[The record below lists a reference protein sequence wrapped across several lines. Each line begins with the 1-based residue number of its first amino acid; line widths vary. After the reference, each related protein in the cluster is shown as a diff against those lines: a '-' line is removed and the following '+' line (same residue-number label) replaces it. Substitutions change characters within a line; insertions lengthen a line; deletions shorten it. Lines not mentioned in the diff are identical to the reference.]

1 MKTKKRVQ
9 LFNEREENFNVKL
22 LHIVRRYG
30 PVGGMERYVWELTLS
45 LRDIDIPVTVV
56 CERCFGEKP
65 MGIHVVELGETI
77 KRPRWIAA
85 LIFSHRVSAW
95 FKSNP
100 QNQVIVHSH
109 ERVNVH
115 HVTTMHGPP
124 FANVRDK
131 PWWKR
136 VSIRVLAHLFL
147 ERRELEVPLKIVPNS
162 PIIKEQLS
170 HYYPEFIGKLTSPVV
185 PGVMPGVLREMRIVP
200 TDGGVIGFV
209 GKEWKRKGL
218 PFAVEIVKELR
229 LTRPNL
235 KFIVLGPSDT
245 SDAKQLFVGWSG
257 GFELMGWSNLA
268 RYIDFDVLLHPALA
282 EPYGMVVTEAMGSR
296 VPVVI
301 SDACGAK
308 AQVTAEA
315 GEVLSL
321 DLTARQWADAVNRQL
336 VRKDQPPIFIRGW
349 SAVAQ
354 ESVAIYSE
362 LNQI

>member
-1 MKTKKRVQ
+1 
-9 LFNEREENFNVKL
+9 LFNEQEENFNVKL
-22 LHIVRRYG
+22 LQIVRRYG
-30 PVGGMERYVWELTLS
+30 PVGGMERYVWELSLS
-45 LRDIDIPVTVV
+45 LRDMGIPVTIV
-56 CERCFGEKP
+56 CERCYAEKP
-65 MGIHVVELGETI
+65 TGINVVELGETI

-85 LIFSHRVSAW
+85 LIFSHRVSKW
-95 FKSNP
+95 FKLNP
-100 QNQVIVHSH
+100 QIEVIVHSH

-136 VSIRVLAHLFL
+136 ASLRVLTHLFL
-147 ERRELEVPLKIVPNS
+147 ERRELDVPLVIVPNS

-170 HYYPEFIGKLTSPVV
+170 HYYPEFIGKLSSPVV
-185 PGVMPGVLREMRIVP
+185 PGVMPGALREAREVP
-200 TDGGVIGFV
+200 VDGGIIGFV

-235 KFIVLGPSDT
+235 KFTMLGPSDS
-245 SDAKQLFVGWSG
+245 SDAKQLFDGWSG
-257 GFELMGWSNLA
+257 GYELMGWSNSA
-268 RYIDFDVLLHPALA
+268 RYTDFDVLLHPAIA
-282 EPYGMVVTEAMGSR
+282 EPYGMVITEAMGAR

-321 DLTARQWADAVNRQL
+321 NQTATQWAQAVNRQL
-336 VRKDQPPIFIRGW
+336 ARYDQPPIFTHPW
-349 SAVAQ
+349 SAVAE
-354 ESVAIYSE
+354 ESLAIYSKLSLKE
-362 LNQI
+362 